1 MARSKKK
8 TKISGGLFG
17 FIIIIAAGL
26 AAAHFLGIFTI
37 DDWKEILTAPNA
49 HNTEGAVQIHFIDV
63 GQGDC
68 ELIISDGESMLIDTG
83 EKENAENVCRY
94 IRNQGL
100 EKLDYMLLTHQH
112 SDHMGG
118 ASEIINSIE
127 VENIIIPKLP
137 DDMTPTTR
145 FYEDFLISVKEN
157 GLKLI
162 PAKPRDMYEIGE
174 CTLEIISPV
183 KDYDDLNN
191 FSAAAILTHGKNDFL
206 FTGDIEKEAEK
217 DILETGRMRNVNVL
231 KAAHHGSSTSGCKE
245 FIEVARPDYVV
256 ISCGEGNS
264 YNHPNK
270 AFVERVKKYT
280 DSIYRTDIDGTVIF
294 ESKDDKITVTIEG
307 NEK

>member
-17 FIIIIAAGL
+17 FILIIAAGL

-37 DDWKEILTAPNA
+37 DDWKEILGTPDAA
-49 HNTEGAVQIHFIDV
+49 NTEGTAQVHFIDV

-94 IRNQGL
+94 IRDQGL

-118 ASEIINSIE
+118 ASEIINGIE

-137 DDMTPTTR
+137 DDMTPTTK

-157 GLKLI
+157 GLKLT
-162 PAKPRDMYEIGE
+162 PANPGDTYEIGE
-174 CTLEIISPV
+174 CSLEIISPV
-183 KDYDDLNN
+183 KDYNDLNN
-191 FSAAAILTHGKNDFL
+191 FSAAAILTHGNDDFL
-206 FTGDIEKEAEK
+206 FTGDIEKKAEK
-217 DILETGRMRNVNVL
+217 DILETGRMRDIDVL
-231 KAAHHGSSTSGCKE
+231 KTAHHGSSTSSCKE
-245 FIEVARPDYVV
+245 FLDAARPDYAV

-270 AFVERVKKYT
+270 AAVERIGKYT
-280 DSIYRTDIDGTVIF
+280 DSIYRTDIDGTIVF
-294 ESKDDKITVTIEG
+294 ESYGDGLKIET
-307 NEK
+307 EKGK